1 MPIAKGYSPVS
12 DYQSQYVDMAKL
24 ALQGYLLL
32 LPIDYS

>member
-1 MPIAKGYSPVS
+1 MPIANGYSPGS
-12 DYQSQYVDMAKL
+12 DYQLHYVDMAKL